1 VAQPISP
8 SRLSGEGAEVG
19 DALVFDGENYSPVP
33 IEIAQA
39 DWDATSG
46 AAQILNKP
54 TLGTAAATAATDYA
68 TAAQGAKADSALQ
81 PDALTPYRTSEA
93 QDIIDA
99 GKEPTITTLP
109 ISKGG
114 TGATTAEQARI
125 NLGSGLTE
133 TIRAEIDAN
142 ALIYAIAL

>member
-1 VAQPISP
+1 MSALVFPTSPAINDTFTSAGRSWRWTGTRWSVVAQPISP

-68 TAAQGAKADSALQ
+68 TAAQGAKADLSISKNTTDTTPVNFIRVVTQAEY
-81 PDALTPYRTSEA
+81 DALTP
-93 QDIIDA
+93 
-99 GKEPTITTLP
+99 
-109 ISKGG
+109 
-114 TGATTAEQARI
+114 
-125 NLGSGLTE
+125 
-133 TIRAEIDAN
+133 DAN
-142 ALIYAIAL
+142 TLYFIK